1 MLLPILQLLL
11 IHAPPK
17 TTQLTPR
24 SKRDSN
30 GGGID
35 VGGGEKGWGF

>member
-1 MLLPILQLLL
+1 MLIHLFQLLL

-24 SKRDSN
+24 PKRDWN
-30 GGGID
+30 GGRID